1 MERAAIIIDMYKDDA
16 WDVEWSHEIIS
27 MINKRSDIDTV
38 ILSTYAIG
46 FDELYLGNPFYKNAY
61 KFLDNQAKTR
71 KIKASQIE
79 KFSTNKKTSDV
90 ILDTSLYRDDLK
102 LIAHH
107 YPYEFDYQKL
117 KSIFFFGKAWD
128 QCLRTRPLGVNF
140 WAEHSPNTTTCFLP
154 RSCRYSNDTFVDF
167 TKFDGIEFNEECDC
181 YMTWKMI

>member
-1 MERAAIIIDMYKDDA
+1 MYKDDA
-16 WDVEWSHEIIS
+16 GEVEWSHEIIS
-27 MINKRSDIDTV
+27 MINKRLDIDTV

-46 FDELYLGNPFYKNAY
+46 FDELFSNNPFYKNSY
-61 KFLDNQAKTR
+61 KILDDEFKTR

-79 KFSTNKKTSDV
+79 KFSTNRKTSNI

-102 LIAHH
+102 FVAHH

-117 KSIFFFGKAWD
+117 KAVFFFGKAWD
-128 QCLRTRPLGVNF
+128 QCIRTRPLGVNF

-154 RSCRYSNDTFVDF
+154 RSCRYSNDTYVNF
-167 TKFDGIEFNEECDC
+167 TKFESFQFNEECDC